1 MTEQKTDAAPRC
13 TEQQLV
19 LLFRYHGTLWTRC
32 RMRKDMPC
40 ENGGIVR
47 AGKWGYRPLTNSTRR
62 MMRLRGV
69 PRLAQIIEMQ
79 NKGAT
84 GADEGGVQ

>member
-1 MTEQKTDAAPRC
+1 MNYEANRRKR

-19 LLFRYHGTLWTRC
+19 LLFRYHGTLWIKC
-32 RMRKDMPC
+32 RMRKDMPG

-47 AGKWGYRPLTNSTRR
+47 AGRWGFRPLTNSKRR
-62 MMRLRGV
+62 MMRLREV

-79 NKGAT
+79 NTALKS
-84 GADEGGVQ
+84 ADEGGVS